1 MFHVKHFGAAPVMF
15 HVKHFSDQ
23 ARQGLQITAKKMF
36 FNTNSLKNLTLVI
49 SRLLNESE
57 SAILV
62 LR

>member
-49 SRLLNESE
+49 SRLLNEY
-57 SAILV
+57 I
-62 LR
+62 